1 MNKIN
6 LLSIAV
12 LSLVLFNLVENK
24 NVATKTFD
32 VGVFIEGDKAN
43 LARVADLLVD
53 YDKNNLEL
61 VSSSAGGFLVGSSN
75 IKKDEWVS
83 GRSLQMSTSTN
94 EKEPI
99 LRLKFRGK
107 KNMNPPNIRLSSHS
121 TFYLSQIGV
130 ITLPSDEINYR
141 IKYD

>member
-6 LLSIAV
+6 LLSIV
-12 LSLVLFNLVENK
+12 VLVLALFNIVGNK
-24 NVATKTFD
+24 NVTAETFD
-32 VGVFIEGDKAN
+32 VSVFIEGDKAN

-61 VSSSAGGFLVGSSN
+61 VSSSAGGFLVGSLN

-94 EKEPI
+94 EEEPI

-107 KNMNPPNIRLSSHS
+107 KNINPPNIRLSPYS
-121 TFYLSQIGV
+121 TFYLSQIGAT
-130 ITLPSDEINYR
+130 TLPSDGISFR